1 MIMSWVGW
9 GEGPCSEKQRVM
21 GGEFPQH
28 SHSTVRL
35 GCPDTQRHKACLY
48 VMLPRDPAS
57 PEWQWGAV
65 ALLWCAGVCVCVCVC
80 VCVYVH
86 TPVGTGAHTGVHVFR
101 VCVYTDMHVC
111 VHAQQHRAV
120 LIILCEV
127 CTPGSVRGQ
136 QGTCTL
142 RPRTEPPDPKGH

>member
-28 SHSTVRL
+28 SHSTDGL
-35 GCPDTQRHKACLY
+35 GCPDTQTHKACLY

-80 VCVYVH
+80 VYVH

-101 VCVYTDMHVC
+101 VCVCTDMHVC
-111 VHAQQHRAV
+111 VHAQQQRAL

-127 CTPGSVRGQ
+127 CTPGSV
-136 QGTCTL
+136 
-142 RPRTEPPDPKGH
+142 